1 MYVLDKQDP
10 YVCMTLVLLD
20 YGERNCVG
28 KKKKKTSDCSWRLL
42 MTNFK
47 DNEIFVFKSN
57 SRRPTGSEKK

>member
-1 MYVLDKQDP
+1 
-10 YVCMTLVLLD
+10 MTLVLLD

-28 KKKKKTSDCSWRLL
+28 EKKKTRDCSWRLL